1 MAFVFEDMLIDRV
14 LEIVF
19 RNSQGEVLGGLN
31 QVSSFSMN
39 QTSETKDKTDAQ
51 GVLIKRF
58 FTAKNVEI
66 SGESALPSLSLI
78 AMINGTKKDV
88 ATEDKPLLLPSIE
101 KYAKSASPVTLKFV
115 PEGAISVVGLTNSGV
130 PDPTLNYEL
139 DTVAGAGK
147 FAVSTGE
154 GGECIVDLPTDA
166 TDYVQITYKYLAKSA
181 VAVTDKSTGFPAT
194 CNMLVKVLA
203 CEACDTEN
211 MRLVYIE
218 VPAYQMSPDMDWT
231 VDTESGLAFSGT
243 AQIDY
248 CGGEQ
253 ALFTVSASEDDI
265 EE

>member
-19 RNSQGEVLGGLN
+19 RNSEGKVLGGLN
-31 QVSSFSMN
+31 QVSDFSIN

-58 FTAKNVEI
+58 FTSKSVEI
-66 SGESALPSLSLI
+66 SGTSALPSLSLI
-78 AMINGTKKDV
+78 ALINGTKKDV
-88 ATEDKPLLLPSIE
+88 ATEEAKLVLPSIE
-101 KYAKSASPVTLKFV
+101 KYAKTASPVELKYDPV
-115 PEGAISVVGLTNSGV
+115 GAVSVVGLTASGV

-139 DTVAGAGK
+139 AEEAGEGK
-147 FAVSTGE
+147 FAVDGKNVT
-154 GGECIVDLPTDA
+154 LPTDA
-166 TDYVQITYKYLAKSA
+166 TDHVQIVYNYEAAEA
-181 VAVTDKSTGFPAT
+181 VSVTDKSNGFPAT
-194 CNMLVKVLA
+194 CNMLIKVLA
-203 CEACDTEN
+203 CEACDKEN

-231 VDTESGLAFSGT
+231 IDTESGLGFSGT
-243 AQIDY
+243 AQVDY

-253 ALFTVSASEDDI
+253 ALFTVSASADDI